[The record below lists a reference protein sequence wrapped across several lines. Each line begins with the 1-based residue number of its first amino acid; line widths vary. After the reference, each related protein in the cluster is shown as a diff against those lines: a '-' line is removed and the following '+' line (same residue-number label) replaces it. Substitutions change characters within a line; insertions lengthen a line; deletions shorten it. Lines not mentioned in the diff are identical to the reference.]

1 MEFSYLAWPLTL
13 LILPGTLWGRVA
25 GDRETTDRPAVVE
38 KARPAKPVFE
48 TALLGRMDLPD
59 RIAALEIL
67 RKPDFTFQTTTPP
80 AKVRLAT
87 MEKLFDHPRL
97 AAAMWRECQ
106 FAPRLYAFALPARG
120 LLIDDTSGLQGT
132 LTLACREAG
141 KRVYLIEGRVA
152 NGRMG
157 NPFAVGARMV
167 VIYKSWEGAK
177 GFQSQL
183 QAWTTLDS
191 ALLGVLTRPFRQ
203 LRPAPARGVH
213 GLHPGEHGPGR
224 RLRRKQPRRFPG
236 PHRAGGRPGGD
247 PAVPPGVRET
257 SLEF

>member
-1 MEFSYLAWPLTL
+1 MEFSYLAWPLTFL
-13 LILPGTLWGRVA
+13 TLPGTLWGRVA
-25 GDRETTDRPAVVE
+25 GGRETVDRPALVE
-38 KARPAKPVFE
+38 KARPAQPVFE
-48 TALLGRMDLPD
+48 TALLGRMNLPD
-59 RIAALEIL
+59 RIAAMEIL

-106 FAPRLYAFALPARG
+106 FVPRLYAFALPARG

-141 KRVYLIEGRVA
+141 KRVYLIDGRVA
-152 NGRMG
+152 KGRMG

-167 VIYKSWEGAK
+167 VIYKYWEGAK

-191 ALLGVLTRPFRQ
+191 ALLGVLTRPFRHYVQ
-203 LRPAPARGVH
+203 HRQEEFMAYILGNMAQGGAFAESSH
-213 GLHPGEHGPGR
+213 DDFLGPIQR
-224 RLRRKQPRRFPG
+224 E
-236 PHRAGGRPGGD
+236 GD
-247 PAVPPGVRET
+247 PVAIRQYHLVFGKRP
-257 SLEF
+257 